1 MPAVDWTAWTCRVRV
16 AVTDRAALDEARAV
30 AADNLDAVDRAASR
44 FRADSE
50 LAALDSS
57 SGRWTSISPLLTEL
71 LSVALRAARLTD
83 GDVDPT
89 IGGSMDAAGY
99 QAGSAHVSVEDPL
112 LPASA
117 PGWQT
122 VDLDERRRLVRLA
135 PGVRL
140 DLGATAKAWTADRAA
155 AQIADRTGAG
165 CLVSIGGD
173 VATAGTPPPGG
184 WRIRIEDITG
194 QPDAAPVGRSSW
206 VTLGEGGLAT
216 SSIAARRWT
225 RDALQL
231 HHLLDPFT
239 GLPPVPVWRTVSAA
253 ARTCV
258 DANIVTTATVVRGQR
273 AWPWLH
279 RLQLPVRLVHVDGDV
294 LTIGGWPE
302 ESTYPSRAA
311 TGAAEMGAP
320 ASPVVQ
326 EVA

>member
-1 MPAVDWTAWTCRVRV
+1 MPAADWTAWTCRVRV
-16 AVTDRAALDEARAV
+16 AVTDRGALDDARAV
-30 AADNLDAVDRAASR
+30 VADNLDAVDRAASR
-44 FRADSE
+44 FRGDSE
-50 LAALDSS
+50 LAALDSA
-57 SGRWTSISPLLTEL
+57 SGRWTTISPLLTEL
-71 LSVALRAARLTD
+71 LSVALRGARLTD

-89 IGGSMDAAGY
+89 VGGSMDAVGY
-99 QAGSAHVSVEDPL
+99 HSGSAPVGVDGPL
-112 LPASA
+112 MPAPA
-117 PGWQT
+117 PGWQS
-122 VDLDERRRLVRLA
+122 VDLDVRRRRVRLA

-155 AQIADRTGAG
+155 ADIAHRTGAG

-173 VATAGTPPPGG
+173 VATVGAPPPGG

-194 QPDAAPVGRSSW
+194 RPDAAPAGPCSV

-279 RLQLPVRLVHVDGDV
+279 RVQVPVRLVHVDETV
-294 LTIGGWPE
+294 LTVGGWPE
-302 ESTYPSRAA
+302 D
-311 TGAAEMGAP
+311 GAA
-320 ASPVVQ
+320 ASTAVREPS
-326 EVA
+326 